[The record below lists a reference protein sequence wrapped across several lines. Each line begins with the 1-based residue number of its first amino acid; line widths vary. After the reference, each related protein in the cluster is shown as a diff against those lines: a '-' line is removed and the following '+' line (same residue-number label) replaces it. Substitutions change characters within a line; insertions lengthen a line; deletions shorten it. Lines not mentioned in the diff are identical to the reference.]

1 MKKRYLI
8 TMIVS
13 LVALI
18 IVAAAVTRAWF
29 TGLNNEAVINGET
42 QGIVFSYKI
51 TDGTTEKTDVAV
63 YDVKGIAFF
72 DVESELEGK
81 FFASMACELTLT
93 YTNICTDNISLTLT
107 YVPDQ
112 VTTGAYV
119 AGLITTEK
127 IEDSKD
133 YASVND
139 VVSACKAGDTA
150 TTYTIN
156 KITPDEEVVV
166 YLYLYGVAPANADG
180 SFLANKYGFK
190 LKAKALKE
198 VVDASGDEEAGS

>member
-1 MKKRYLI
+1 MKKRYIL
-8 TMIVS
+8 TMIFS

-72 DVESELEGK
+72 DVESDKEGK
-81 FFASMACELTLT
+81 YFASMACELTLT

-107 YVPDQ
+107 SQLAIWPPSSVIIDILTFPPLL
-112 VTTGAYV
+112 A
-119 AGLITTEK
+119 LITPSSLT
-127 IEDSKD
+127 
-133 YASVND
+133 
-139 VVSACKAGDTA
+139 
-150 TTYTIN
+150 
-156 KITPDEEVVV
+156 
-166 YLYLYGVAPANADG
+166 
-180 SFLANKYGFK
+180 LAILSSLLVHLTF
-190 LKAKALKE
+190 
-198 VVDASGDEEAGS
+198 